1 MTLLAALTAALEAA
15 AAALRAFPL
24 WMQWRITGECESL
37 SKQILAHEAA
47 ATPHDRAAADE
58 LRIAYAY
65 RRQLHAALQSRH
77 TGDPSGHTNPN
88 PPRAVSRPGG

>member
-1 MTLLAALTAALEAA
+1 
-15 AAALRAFPL
+15 
-24 WMQWRITGECESL
+24 
-37 SKQILAHEAA
+37 
-47 ATPHDRAAADE
+47 